1 MSEQTTY
8 LVTAA
13 DTLLGYT
20 TIVHLSHRPNT
31 FIIALTN
38 TSSEQWLWRLLC
50 AGRASANSF
59 VQPLHITAS
68 FTLKNAAE
76 MVAQKWQKSID
87 VVIACPESTV
97 DPRVLM
103 SVFTPVLKQD
113 AKVLVVRKKVEQ
125 WCRDFVL
132 QMHKGSGVVS
142 IGVEVGD
149 VMEGELRDRVA
160 WVLGVLDRVGK
171 TRGSGSVVAWD

>member
-1 MSEQTTY
+1 
-8 LVTAA
+8 
-13 DTLLGYT
+13 
-20 TIVHLSHRPNT
+20 
-31 FIIALTN
+31 
-38 TSSEQWLWRLLC
+38 
-50 AGRASANSF
+50 
-59 VQPLHITAS
+59 VQPLHINAS

-76 MVAQKWQKSID
+76 MVAQKWERGID
-87 VVIACPESTV
+87 VVIACPDSTV

-113 AKVLVVRKKVEQ
+113 AKVLVVRTKMEL

-132 QMHKGSGVVS
+132 QMHKGSGISS

-149 VMEGELRDRVA
+149 VKEAELRERVA
-160 WVLGVLDRVGK
+160 WVLGVMDRGSK